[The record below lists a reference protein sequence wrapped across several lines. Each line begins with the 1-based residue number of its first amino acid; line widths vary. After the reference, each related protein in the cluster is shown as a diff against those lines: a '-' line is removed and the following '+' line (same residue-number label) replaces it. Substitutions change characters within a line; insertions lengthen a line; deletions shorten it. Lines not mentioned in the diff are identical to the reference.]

1 MQNNKM
7 NSNKPNYHK
16 PSQLNEGMAEN
27 DLDRLVYPKL
37 HIDEFKSKMGDD
49 ADVIVLSLRI
59 TDKDPATD
67 LMNFVEHGYDWVL
80 DADISA
86 GDFEEGEYLVFVEMD
101 RDGDA
106 PKRIMKLMS
115 DLMNLT
121 GQDLEEWYFQCGAH
135 AEEHEITEENIKR
148 VVPLTP
154 RDYLSKNGDGDK
166 ELAAMQESA
175 RVPMNRQA
183 PKNDW
188 TESLRI
194 AAGLK

>member
-1 MQNNKM
+1 
-7 NSNKPNYHK
+7 
-16 PSQLNEGMAEN
+16 
-27 DLDRLVYPKL
+27 
-37 HIDEFKSKMGDD
+37 
-49 ADVIVLSLRI
+49 
-59 TDKDPATD
+59 
-67 LMNFVEHGYDWVL
+67 
-80 DADISA
+80 
-86 GDFEEGEYLVFVEMD
+86 
-101 RDGDA
+101 
-106 PKRIMKLMS
+106 
-115 DLMNLT
+115 MNLT

-154 RDYLSKNGDGDK
+154 RDYLAKNGDGDK

>member
-7 NSNKPNYHK
+7 NSNKHSYHK

-80 DADISA
+80 DSDISA

-101 RDGDA
+101 RDGDV

-121 GQDLEEWYFQCGAH
+121 GQDLSDWHFQCGAH

-154 RDYLSKNGDGDK
+154 RDYLAKNGDGDK

-175 RVPMNRQA
+175 RVPMNRKA

-188 TESLRI
+188 TENLRI

>member
-7 NSNKPNYHK
+7 NSNKHSYNN
-16 PSQLNEGMAEN
+16 PSQINEGMSEN

-67 LMNFVEHGYDWVL
+67 LMNFVEHGYEWVL

-106 PKRIMKLMS
+106 PKRIVKLMS

-121 GQDLEEWYFQCGAH
+121 GQNLAEWRFQCGAH
-135 AEEHEITEENIKR
+135 SEEHEITEENIKR
-148 VVPLTP
+148 VIPLTP
-154 RDYLSKNGDGDK
+154 RDYLAKNGEGDK